1 MQTLHELA
9 RSLNAE
15 SGLEK
20 LRDGLLEIPRMLQ
33 LWEQTEDVSLG
44 RVSGDH
50 NFRFTFR
57 LEGGGFFQT
66 GVLIAAAESF
76 TSNMP
81 IPLKCKWK
89 RRVGDLPVEIPG
101 VTSNMYQ
108 ISADDVG
115 TEIWVEAQPADA
127 DDGHRGTV
135 FGSIGPFEVDP
146 TTRRSLDNALAHG
159 SGRFSASLT
168 TPAGNRQEVDI
179 LVTDDGVR
187 MSLGGRD
194 RPGKEVWTEY
204 STEYPKA
211 IVHPLDTTKFQLIM
225 NETRIFN
232 LTAPSRTARDLLAL
246 TVRCMHARRF
256 LPPESVLSR
265 LLPVQP
271 TMVVPGGP
279 PAAPPEVPDRHL
291 RTCIVLDRLA
301 KELNRAMQQRE
312 LAEKTL
318 RNTGREKKDLQ
329 EQLMETISGFTD
341 VIEGLQGQCAT
352 GVCTT
357 SSVGASDAEGAREQL
372 RELASQNRKAQA
384 DLQSMQHRLEK
395 LQRERAEGCAAAH
408 QPGVQELAR
417 QLREERDALRA
428 QLAGTGAPAAPASAR
443 EQSEQARAQ
452 ELKRLRQDV
461 EGLHHQKEHLLRQLQ
476 DRDRER
482 QELQDSFLYVKGQL
496 DTLQLRQAQG
506 GAGCAEKE
514 LSRSRCSLETA
525 SLERNQAAVR
535 LEDTLRE
542 QEKEKAYHE
551 QSLERFSQA
560 NGRLMEERDRAAR
573 EVRRIA
579 QLYSES
585 VGQLPSDLDTTAA
598 HAGLSGVPG
607 RAAGTVD
614 LEELHGL
621 RQRVERVGEA
631 VRQKEQE
638 NESLKHR
645 IRKLASA

>member
-9 RSLNAE
+9 RSLNDPSALE

-33 LWEQTEDVSLG
+33 ICEQTQDISLG

-76 TSNMP
+76 TSGMP
-81 IPLKCKWK
+81 IPLRCKWK

-159 SGRFSASLT
+159 SGHFGASLT
-168 TPAGNRQEVDI
+168 TPAGNRQEVGI

-187 MSLGGRD
+187 VSLGGRD

-204 STEYPKA
+204 STEYPRV
-211 IVHPLDTTKFQLIM
+211 IVHPLDTTKFQLTM

-232 LTAPSRTARDLLAL
+232 LTAPSRTARDLVAL

-265 LLPVQP
+265 LLPAQP

-279 PAAPPEVPDRHL
+279 PAAPHAAPPAGPPAVPDRRL

-312 LAEKTL
+312 LAEKML

-341 VIEGLQGQCAT
+341 VIEGLQAQCAE

-357 SSVGASDAEGAREQL
+357 SSLGAPDAEGAREQM

-384 DLQSMQHRLEK
+384 DLQSMQQRLEK
-395 LQRERAEGCAAAH
+395 LQRERAEGSAAAR
-408 QPGVQELAR
+408 QPGVQELAG
-417 QLREERDALRA
+417 A
-428 QLAGTGAPAAPASAR
+428 GAPAAPASAR

-514 LSRSRCSLETA
+514 LNRSRCSVETA
-525 SLERNQAAVR
+525 TLERNQAASR

-560 NGRLMEERDRAAR
+560 NARLMEERDRAAR

-579 QLYSES
+579 QLYSQT
-585 VGQLPSDLDTTAA
+585 VGQFPSDLDTTAA
-598 HAGLSGVPG
+598 HPGLSSGVPG
-607 RAAGTVD
+607 LAAGTVD
-614 LEELHGL
+614 PEELRGL
-621 RQRVERVGEA
+621 RQRLERASEA
-631 VRQKEQE
+631 VRLKEQE